1 MSSRKN
7 INFSQETQSRID
19 EIEKLN
25 LEMALTRVGGFGL
38 FQTLVTIA
46 MGLLRNSGMPLIYM
60 FAFIVLPQSYECR
73 NGPQSVFSAC
83 SAEKDICP
91 NLALGKFI
99 EYRIDE
105 SHANFMLNWQQ
116 QMDLMCVPLKKVYLI
131 PVIYFIM
138 FGVGGLLTFP
148 VMDKL
153 GRRKTCFIF
162 GTGNLFSVSLIMFT
176 NTFLL
181 RLNGFALMGF

>member
-73 NGPQSVFSAC
+73 NGP
-83 SAEKDICP
+83 
-91 NLALGKFI
+91 
-99 EYRIDE
+99 
-105 SHANFMLNWQQ
+105 
-116 QMDLMCVPLKKVYLI
+116 
-131 PVIYFIM
+131 
-138 FGVGGLLTFP
+138 
-148 VMDKL
+148 
-153 GRRKTCFIF
+153 
-162 GTGNLFSVSLIMFT
+162 
-176 NTFLL
+176 
-181 RLNGFALMGF
+181 